1 MASPQY
7 KVVAVVV
14 TYNGTRWVNA
24 CFSSLAKSNYP
35 VDVFAVDNNSTDDT
49 VEMIRKNFPDVA
61 VIENKHNAGFGEANN
76 QAMRIAVK
84 QNADY
89 VLLLNQ
95 DAWIEQDTIGTLI
108 RAWQSDPSYGIIS
121 PLHYNGT
128 GEKLDGA
135 FLNYVNR
142 SYDLEKIKSDP
153 KIFPVEFINAAAWL
167 VSRDCL
173 EKVGGFGYLFHQYG
187 EDRDYIQRL
196 EFARLK
202 IGFITTTK
210 IFHDR
215 PDKRFDFTQEERV
228 TWYYTTG
235 CRVRLADIN
244 KTFLVAWFSVFFW
257 LTKELLVLA
266 FSGKLFA
273 LRSYVTIVSKTFFGS
288 FKEISIYRNVI
299 KRKTN
304 FLFLR

>member
-1 MASPQY
+1 VASRQY

-14 TYNGTRWVNA
+14 TYNGSRWVNS
-24 CFSSLAKSNYP
+24 CFSSLVKSNFP
-35 VDVFAVDNNSTDDT
+35 IDVFAVDNNSSDDT
-49 VEMIRKNFPDVA
+49 VEMIRKNFPEVS

-84 QNADY
+84 RNADY

-95 DAWIEQDTIGTLI
+95 DAWIEPDTIRTLI
-108 RAWQSDPSYGIIS
+108 SSLESETSYGIIS
-121 PLHYNGT
+121 PLHYNGS

-187 EDRDYIQRL
+187 EDRDFIQRL
-196 EFARLK
+196 RFSNLK
-202 IGFITTTK
+202 IGFITTTR

-215 PDKRFDFTQEERV
+215 PDKRFDFNQEERV

-244 KTFLVAWFSVFFW
+244 KPFLIAWLAVYFW
-257 LTKELLVLA
+257 LTKELLVLT
-266 FSGKLFA
+266 FSGKTFA
-273 LRSYVTIVSKTFFGS
+273 LRSYFKIISKTFLGS
-288 FKEISIYRNVI
+288 FKEILIYRNVI
-299 KRKTN
+299 KRKTK
-304 FLFLR
+304 FLFLS